1 MPQRNLRH
9 LLHIYAYMKSKII
22 DKSVSL
28 HDCGYGIINKSKKSR
43 VVALNMYY
51 NVDEDKEGRGS

>member
-1 MPQRNLRH
+1 M
-9 LLHIYAYMKSKII
+9 LHIYAYMKSKII

-28 HDCGYGIINKSKKSR
+28 YDCGYGIINKSKKSR